1 MIKVFLENGDII
13 ECQDNISGIMS
24 IIHEARTAKNIFF
37 GLVKT
42 DGEGVIIPANRIMRI
57 EGQLEKMPDDA
68 EVTDVYDNPITRVGF
83 EPDEENPEKTN
94 VWLDTNFEYEI
105 KI

>member
-1 MIKVFLENGDII
+1 MTVREL
-13 ECQDNISGIMS
+13 
-24 IIHEARTAKNIFF
+24 
-37 GLVKT
+37 
-42 DGEGVIIPANRIMRI
+42 RI
-57 EGQLEKMPDDA
+57 QLEKMPDDA

>member
-24 IIHEARTAKNIFF
+24 IIHEAKTAKNIFF

-57 EGQLEKMPDDA
+57 EGQLEKMPRS
-68 EVTDVYDNPITRVGF
+68 EVETGPYSEDIIVD
-83 EPDEENPEKTN
+83 
-94 VWLDTNFEYEI
+94 
-105 KI
+105 

>member
-13 ECQDNISGIMS
+13 ECQDNISGILS
-24 IIHEARTAKNIFF
+24 IIHEAKTAKNIFF

-57 EGQLEKMPDDA
+57 EGQLEKMPDS
-68 EVTDVYDNPITRVGF
+68 EVETGPYSEDIVV
-83 EPDEENPEKTN
+83 E
-94 VWLDTNFEYEI
+94 
-105 KI
+105 